1 MSVVRAERRFAVFP
15 PSTGRGFACEARFQL
30 ARPESCANEQ
40 LPTFMEYPP
49 RVYDISLHTVGLI
62 VGLLLLASHV
72 IALVRPEQT
81 KGWLVKLPRSK
92 PLGIG
97 FLAVDS
103 LWAFWLVS
111 NMDLGEFSQYRTWLQ
126 IGVPIAFVL
135 TLVFVDEF
143 LAVRALGMF
152 ALLAADPV
160 LSAAFLRPEFARLL
174 LVVLAYVW
182 LTLGLFWVG
191 MPYVLRDQIHW
202 ITQTGRRFRAL
213 TLAGLVY
220 GLVLLFCAVAIY

>member
-1 MSVVRAERRFAVFP
+1 
-15 PSTGRGFACEARFQL
+15 
-30 ARPESCANEQ
+30 
-40 LPTFMEYPP
+40 MEYPP
-49 RVYDISLHTVGLI
+49 RVYDLSLHTVAFILGF
-62 VGLLLLASHV
+62 LLLAGH
-72 IALVRPEQT
+72 ILALVRPEQT
-81 KGWLVKLPRSK
+81 KAWLVRLPRSK

-97 FLAVDS
+97 LLVVDS
-103 LWAFWLVS
+103 LWSFWLVS

-143 LAVRALGMF
+143 LAVRALGML
-152 ALLAADPV
+152 ALLAAEPV
-160 LSAAFLRPEFARLL
+160 LSAAFLRPESARLL

-191 MPYVLRDQIHW
+191 MPYLLRDQIDW
-202 ITQTGRRFRAL
+202 ITRTGNRFRAL

-220 GLVLLFCAVAIY
+220 GLVVLVCAVAVF

>member
-1 MSVVRAERRFAVFP
+1 
-15 PSTGRGFACEARFQL
+15 
-30 ARPESCANEQ
+30 
-40 LPTFMEYPP
+40 MEYPP

-97 FLAVDS
+97 LLAVDS
-103 LWAFWLVS
+103 VWAFWLVS

-126 IGVPIAFVL
+126 IGVPIAFFL

-160 LSAAFLRPEFARLL
+160 LSAAFLRPESARLL

>member
-1 MSVVRAERRFAVFP
+1 
-15 PSTGRGFACEARFQL
+15 
-30 ARPESCANEQ
+30 
-40 LPTFMEYPP
+40 MEYPP
-49 RVYDISLHTVGLI
+49 RVYDLSLHTVGLI
-62 VGLLLLASHV
+62 VGFLLLAIHI

-81 KGWLVKLPRSK
+81 KSWLAKLPRSK

-97 FLAVDS
+97 FLALDS

-135 TLVFVDEF
+135 TLTFVDEF
-143 LAVRALGMF
+143 LAVRALGML
-152 ALLAADPV
+152 ALLAAEPL
-160 LSAAFLRPEFARLL
+160 LSAAFLRPESARLL

-191 MPYVLRDQIHW
+191 MPYLLRDQIHW
-202 ITQTGRRFRAL
+202 ITKSGQRFRAL

-220 GLVLLFCAVAIY
+220 GLVVLVCAVAVY